1 MYPPGRF
8 FRGTGPNAGCTMSDT
23 ERGIAALGI
32 NYNRV
37 LKAARDTHPH
47 PDTLGRLQ
55 PVLMGAMMHCLSDD
69 ADSLTRR
76 MDDFLVKFS
85 KFTRKMDDISAR
97 LQATRSPKGRRCG
110 ISPAAQLAGLYG
122 DDLFRALMGVQL
134 PVATPAEVCLEV
146 ALAAQRLIVHDQL
159 DLFINLFE
167 KTVFGANT
175 TTIREYNIMAFK
187 DHRKTLE
194 KFVQEHIDLADAAA
208 TSHPPTGRAQ

>member
-1 MYPPGRF
+1 MYPPPGF
-8 FRGTGPNAGCTMSDT
+8 FCSTGPNAGYTMSDT
-23 ERGIAALGI
+23 ERDMAALFT

-37 LKAARDTHPH
+37 LKAARDAHPH
-47 PDTLGRLQ
+47 PDALGRLER
-55 PVLMGAMMHCLSDD
+55 VLLGAVLRCLSDD
-69 ADSLTRR
+69 TDSFRRR

-85 KFTRKMDDISAR
+85 NFNRKMDDISAR
-97 LQATRSPKGRRCG
+97 LQATRSPKGRRRG

-122 DDLFRALMGVQL
+122 NDLFRALMGVQL

-159 DLFINLFE
+159 DFFINLCE
-167 KTVFGANT
+167 KTVFGADI

-194 KFVQEHIDLADAAA
+194 KFVQEHIDLAEAAA
-208 TSHPPTGRAQ
+208 TSRPPTGQAE

>member
-1 MYPPGRF
+1 MYAPPRF
-8 FRGTGPNAGCTMSDT
+8 FCSTGPNAGFTMSGT
-23 ERGIAALGI
+23 ERDIAALGI
-32 NYNRV
+32 NHNRV

-47 PDTLGRLQ
+47 PDTLERLQ
-55 PVLMGAMMHCLSDD
+55 RVLLGVMMHCLSDD
-69 ADSLTRR
+69 ADSLRR
-76 MDDFLVKFS
+76 MMDDFLVKFS
-85 KFTRKMDDISAR
+85 NFTRKMDHISAR
-97 LQATRSPKGRRCG
+97 LQATRSPKGRRRG
-110 ISPAAQLAGLYG
+110 ISPAAQLASLYG

-159 DLFINLFE
+159 DFFINLFE
-167 KTVFGANT
+167 KTVFGAGT

-208 TSHPPTGRAQ
+208 T